1 MEQFKIIEPIAVDD
15 NNFVSSNITEDDF
28 PVWSASVTYGIGD
41 KVILTTGFHK
51 IYESLTNGNIN
62 HNPATSSTN
71 WIEIGSTNRWA
82 VFDESINSLSTDDSP
97 TEWVVATGV
106 IDSVALLGLDNV
118 NEVQIIGTSTAE
130 GVVYDKTYT
139 IEDSA
144 LVGDWFDY
152 FFADII
158 KKKEL
163 VISDIPPYSD
173 LNVKVIVSGGEVVS
187 VGLIIFGKST
197 RLGFTQTKATT
208 GIIDFSRKE
217 TDAFGRTVLVKRKFS
232 KRMSVETFL
241 DNGLIDAVQVKLAD
255 VRATPVLWVGAKDQ
269 YELLTVYGFYRD
281 FTIDIAYAN
290 HSLCSLE
297 IEGLT

>member
-1 MEQFKIIEPIAVDD
+1 MEQFKIIEPIAVNDA
-15 NNFVSSNITEDDF
+15 NFVASNIAEDDF
-28 PVWSASVTYGIGD
+28 PVWDSTVTYDIGD

-51 IYESLTNGNIN
+51 IYESLTSGNLN
-62 HNPATSSTN
+62 NNPATSATN

-82 VFDESINSLSTDDSP
+82 VFDESINSLSTEDSP
-97 TEWVVATGV
+97 LEWEVATGL

-118 NEVQIIGTSTAE
+118 TQVQVIGTSTAE
-130 GVVYDKTYT
+130 GVVYDET
-139 IEDSA
+139 IVLEDSTA
-144 LVGDWFDY
+144 VIDWFDY
-152 FFADII
+152 FFADIVL
-158 KKKEL
+158 KKE
-163 VISDIPPYSD
+163 VIVSDIPPYPD
-173 LNVKVIVSGGEVVS
+173 LTVKVIVSGGEVVS

-197 RLGFTQTKATT
+197 RLGFTQQRATT

-241 DNGLIDAVQVKLAD
+241 DNGLIDAVQTKLSD
-255 VRATPVLWVGAKDQ
+255 IRATPVLWVGAKDQ
-269 YELLTVYGFYRD
+269 FELLTVYGFYRD

-290 HSLCSLE
+290 HSLCTLE